1 MLPKDTEKPDPTCV
15 SEISHDL
22 SDFAKEYRELEKI

>member
-15 SEISHDL
+15 SEIFHDL
-22 SDFAKEYRELEKI
+22 SDFAKEYRGSEKN